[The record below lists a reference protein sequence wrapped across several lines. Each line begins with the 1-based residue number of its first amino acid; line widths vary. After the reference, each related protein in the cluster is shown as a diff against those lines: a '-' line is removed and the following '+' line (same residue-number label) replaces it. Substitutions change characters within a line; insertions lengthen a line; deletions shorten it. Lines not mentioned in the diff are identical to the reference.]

1 MVVVLCLKFSLKYL
15 YISELRYYTAT
26 FRVKLRFNFS
36 SGLFAVCKQQW
47 DVREEVNTCKQ
58 LCSRNVF
65 VHFYLQNVGFFQRS
79 TRRLFGSR
87 PHVRTQE
94 TPWGQ
99 NLHLSVGSHS
109 PTTQRL
115 RRFGEMRHWTLHAG
129 IQLVGQVTC
138 SRDRV
143 WLRLWLVCIGR
154 FWPNP
159 SMQRCMC
166 LSVINCLLFLMCG
179 SSLLW

>member
-26 FRVKLRFNFS
+26 FRVKLRFNFN

-115 RRFGEMRHWTLHAG
+115 RRFGEMRHRTRSARSRVLG
-129 IQLVGQVTC
+129 IGSDYVSGSFVLVASGPIPACTAA
-138 SRDRV
+138 
-143 WLRLWLVCIGR
+143 
-154 FWPNP
+154 
-159 SMQRCMC
+159 MC
-166 LSVINCLLFLMCG
+166 LSVINCLLFLMRG